1 MPCCARSVG
10 KLKVLV
16 HGPHKS
22 FNNAGMLDE
31 KGSRN
36 EQALANS
43 RTAATVLA
51 PKADAKKAK
60 QAAEAKQTA
69 ETKQE
74 ANKSAESKREGLKGG
89 GGGEGVEN
97 RAVNGKH
104 ASPSP
109 RDETQEKHGL
119 SGGASL
125 LDALKSL
132 VYGLCFVY

>member
-1 MPCCARSVG
+1 
-10 KLKVLV
+10 
-16 HGPHKS
+16 
-22 FNNAGMLDE
+22 MLDE

-51 PKADAKKAK
+51 PQANAQKAK

-69 ETKQE
+69 EAKE
-74 ANKSAESKREGLKGG
+74 EEKKSAEPKRGGLKGG
-89 GGGEGVEN
+89 EGARGEGVEN
-97 RAVNGKH
+97 RAANGEH
-104 ASPSP
+104 AAPSP